1 MDNGKRYYVIDR
13 SVREFTGTILEC
25 DLLEHWF
32 RSCGN
37 ASVHDWTLTC
47 KIGDEFTD
55 NTRNLRVIRTR

>member
-25 DLLEHWF
+25 DLLENWF
-32 RSCGN
+32 RRCGN

-47 KIGDEFTD
+47 EIGDEFTD
-55 NTRNLRVIRTR
+55 NARNLRIIRTR